1 MKKATAPV
9 GISVRLFKSAG
20 MSIAT
25 SLKSVFEHI
34 VEACKPPDHW
44 KIARVSAAFKKGRE
58 EDRTCYRPLS
68 VLSIQSK
75 LMESCVASNITNHAV
90 TKIYFTTGNGFIRR
104 ESQQN
109 SF

>member
-25 SLKSVFEHI
+25 SLKSVFKHI
-34 VEACKPPDHW
+34 VEACKPSDQW
-44 KIARVSAAFKKGRE
+44 KIARVSAAFKKRRE

-68 VLSIQSK
+68 VPSIQSK